1 MTVAAPMIDVVRR
14 FNRTVAQRVGALED
28 AYLSRERPLG
38 QARVLWEIGP
48 DGSNVSELRCGLDLD
63 SGYLS
68 RLLRALERDGLI
80 EIGAAGTDG
89 RERTASLT
97 NAGRAEW
104 AVLDQGSDQLARSIL
119 NPLSPGQRERLVT
132 AMADVE
138 WLLVASMVEITV
150 RSPRDPQARHCL
162 RSYLRELSDRFDGG
176 FVPERSISARDDEL
190 TPPAGL
196 FVVATLHSEAVGCG
210 AMKFHPDKPAEIKR
224 MWVASTM
231 RGLGLG
237 RRLLDELEHHAARA
251 GARTVRLETN
261 RSLTEA
267 ISLYRRS
274 GYREV
279 PAFNT
284 EPYAHHWFEKEIA
297 RSLE

>member
-1 MTVAAPMIDVVRR
+1 MTDAMIDAVRR
-14 FNRTVAQRVGALED
+14 FNRTVTQRVGALED

-38 QARVLWEIGP
+38 QARLLWEIGL
-48 DGSNVSELRCGLDLD
+48 DGIDLATLRSRLDLD

-68 RLLRALERDGLI
+68 RLLRALERDGLV
-80 EIGAAGTDG
+80 AVRPTGTDG

-97 NAGRAEW
+97 SAGSSEW
-104 AVLDQGSDQLARSIL
+104 SVLDHGSDQLARSIL
-119 NPLSPGQRERLVT
+119 DPLSPRQREQLVS

-138 WLLVASMVEITV
+138 RLLVASMVQLAV
-150 RSPRDPQARHCL
+150 RPPSDPEARRCV
-162 RSYLRELSDRFDGG
+162 RNYFRELSARFDGG
-176 FVPERSISARDDEL
+176 FVPERSISAADEEL

-196 FVVATLHSEAVGCG
+196 FVVATLHAQAVGCG
-210 AMKFHPDKPAEIKR
+210 AVKFHPDQPAELKR
-224 MWVASTM
+224 MWVASAL

-237 RRLLDELEHHAARA
+237 RRLLGELEAHAARA

-261 RSLTEA
+261 RALTEA

-279 PAFNT
+279 SAFNE
-284 EPYAHHWFEKEIA
+284 EPYADHWFEKNLDR
-297 RSLE
+297 RSG